1 MLLAAPFME
10 HQQQLHAHHQPTR
23 NFGKPASPG
32 ESAVEH
38 EEPTSDFVLAAGAR
52 GDDDHDNG
60 SSTLP
65 PSPSSP
71 PQQHMLAPPDFPPSV
86 AAAAAATS
94 PSSASASG
102 PPTRVVF
109 PSWRSAADGNAA
121 FEAISNSRPSGSG
134 GASLFHPGFERPPS
148 HHYHHHRHH
157 HHHQHLHFAA
167 SRQFGGGG
175 GSGGPHGGGH
185 HGEDDFEFLRT
196 ILLDA
201 GSGTSHAAHNSALPS
216 LGAAGYIPVSAAAAA
231 AHAAV
236 AATDAPFPPMSA
248 AKSSLFSA
256 VSSSPLGAHHSSPLS
271 PSYVSGGGGG
281 DSGSLCFGAA
291 ASGGSGRYGGGGN
304 EAVEGPGGYRKNGL
318 GGYHVTEEE
327 RLQAADDVARCIWLA
342 GDELREILLARLFDL
357 WSTVEAEM
365 VSYAD
370 GAAAAA
376 AGTGGGGGAP
386 RKSFNEV
393 LVERLQATCQAV
405 EAELKAAKARGD
417 DTAFCNPPQYHWRG
431 SGALRGDVLS
441 RLEAYRRENED
452 NCGMPGSGHGRFSS
466 LNCIDDFERANALA
480 RGGGGGDGGDRHRG
494 GHVGGGLAEDGAG
507 DLRQGLE
514 TAIEVTRG
522 AVKSELLMFGDD
534 EPAHRNVAAHPAR
547 SSSKAGGADRRSA
560 AAAAAAAAVAA
571 AAVAPTSRGVASA
584 ERNASKRPSGA
595 VDKSGNKKRKRSGN
609 GRRCKHE
616 GCLLHP
622 HFGLTRPEYCSKHK
636 LPGMFNVKGR
646 RCIHPECTRTPVYGR
661 SGDPHP
667 TFCAAHKPPGYVDI
681 KNPTC
686 REPTCFRQ
694 PSFGSASD
702 RKATYCASHM
712 LSGHVNVRRMLAS
725 FKSAASASS
734 SGGKKR

>member
-10 HQQQLHAHHQPTR
+10 HPQQLHAHQPAR
-23 NFGKPASPG
+23 NFGKPSPG

-38 EEPTSDFVLAAGAR
+38 EESTSDFILAGGG
-52 GDDDHDNG
+52 GDDDHGNHG

-71 PQQHMLAPPDFPPSV
+71 PQQHMLAPPDFPPS
-86 AAAAAATS
+86 AAAAAAAVTS
-94 PSSASASG
+94 ASSAAAG

-109 PSWRSAADGNAA
+109 PGRSADGNS
-121 FEAISNSRPSGSG
+121 FETISNSRPGGSG
-134 GASLFHPGFERPPS
+134 AAVFHPGFERAS
-148 HHYHHHRHH
+148 SYHYHHHRHH
-157 HHHQHLHFAA
+157 HHHQHLHYAA
-167 SRQFGGGG
+167 NRQFGGGG
-175 GSGGPHGGGH
+175 GGPYGGGAHGGGGP

-201 GSGTSHAAHNSALPS
+201 GSGTSHAAHNSALPT

-236 AATDAPFPPMSA
+236 AATDAPFAPMSA

-256 VSSSPLGAHHSSPLS
+256 VSSSPLGAHHPSPPS
-271 PSYVSGGGGG
+271 PSYVAAGGGGGGGGGG
-281 DSGSLCFGAA
+281 DGDGGSLSFGAA
-291 ASGGSGRYGGGGN
+291 ASGGSGRYGSGGN
-304 EAVEGPGGYRKNGL
+304 QAVEGPGGYRENGA

-342 GDELREILLARLFDL
+342 GDELREILLERLFDL

-370 GAAAAA
+370 GAT
-376 AGTGGGGGAP
+376 GGGGGGGGAP

-417 DTAFCNPPQYHWRG
+417 DTAFCNPPQHHWRG

-441 RLEAYRRENED
+441 RLEAYRRDNQA
-452 NCGMPGSGHGRFSS
+452 NCGIPGSGHGRFSS

-480 RGGGGGDGGDRHRG
+480 RGGGGGGGNGGGRHRG
-494 GHVGGGLAEDGAG
+494 GHAGGGLAADGAG

-514 TAIEVTRG
+514 TAIEATRG
-522 AVKSELLMFGDD
+522 AVKSELLMFGDG
-534 EPAHRNVAAHPAR
+534 EPVKRNAAAATAAAAAAHPAR

-560 AAAAAAAAVAA
+560 AAAAAVAA
-571 AAVAPTSRGVASA
+571 AAVAPTARGGGAA
-584 ERNASKRPSGA
+584 ERKAGKRAPGA
-595 VDKSGNKKRKRSGN
+595 ANKGGNKKRKRSGN

-646 RCIHPECTRTPVYGR
+646 RCIHP
-661 SGDPHP
+661 DW
-667 TFCAAHKPPGYVDI
+667 
-681 KNPTC
+681 
-686 REPTCFRQ
+686 
-694 PSFGSASD
+694 
-702 RKATYCASHM
+702 
-712 LSGHVNVRRMLAS
+712 
-725 FKSAASASS
+725 
-734 SGGKKR
+734 